1 MREASTM
8 WRPLFLSNVKSV
20 KVLKVVKVVKVV
32 KVLNA

>member
-20 KVLKVVKVVKVV
+20 KVLKVVKV
-32 KVLNA
+32 LNA